1 MEILE
6 MIKNWR
12 KGCAFAPHNP
22 TECAS
27 CTLALINAIEN
38 KEKLRLQPHIDAQK
52 EEEEY
57 RVC

>member
-12 KGCAFAPHNP
+12 KGCKLAPHNP
-22 TECAS
+22 AECVS
-27 CTLALINAIEN
+27 CTLALINDIEN
-38 KEKLRLQPHIDAQK
+38 KEKLRLQPQIDAQK
-52 EEEEY
+52 KEEH